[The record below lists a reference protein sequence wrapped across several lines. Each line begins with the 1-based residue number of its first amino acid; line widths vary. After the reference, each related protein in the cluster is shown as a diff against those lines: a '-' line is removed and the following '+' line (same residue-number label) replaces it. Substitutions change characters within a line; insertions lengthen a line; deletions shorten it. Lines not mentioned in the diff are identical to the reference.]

1 MWLEGIEGGVVL
13 LEMGEITGNIGMM
26 EIFETIHVNIIIKI
40 ETEGIPTGK
49 KRSSLANNK

>member
-1 MWLEGIEGGVVL
+1 MEGGVAL

-26 EIFETIHVNIIIKI
+26 EVFETIHVNIIIKI

-49 KRSSLANNK
+49 KKWSSLANNK